1 MLSGVL
7 GLRRSELTTLLG
19 LALPLVLAQLAQNG
33 MSFVDTVMV
42 GRLGPSSLAGL
53 ALGATLFSSVLV
65 ISMAVMLAVA
75 PLVAQAVGAKRRG
88 EAGRVTG
95 QALWLAAALSVPG
108 LLFFYNVTP
117 LLEALGTAPATVALA
132 SGYLRAVGFGFPFA
146 LGFVALR
153 GFLEGHGH
161 ARPIMFIAI
170 GGVGLNVFL
179 NDALIF
185 GHSGFPR
192 LGMVGSG
199 YATALVY
206 FSLFVAGALLVGS
219 AYREERIFAALRH
232 LDLKIVGE
240 LFRLGWPIS
249 VTLGF
254 EIGLFSVTTLLM
266 GRFGDAVLAGHQIAL
281 QSASTA
287 FMVPLG
293 VSIAT
298 GVLVGQAAGR
308 GDRDA
313 VRRMG
318 VLGIALGT
326 AFMVLTAL
334 IFWFAPRLVMSL
346 YLNLND
352 PINAGL
358 IGYAASFLLIAGMFQ
373 VVDGLQVTAQGAL
386 RGLKDTRVP
395 MLLTLVAYWLVGFPV
410 GLLLAFTFG
419 LGARGLWFGMVA
431 GLAAAAVLLSLRF
444 AHSARNAAIG
454 RVATDLE
461 AAVD

>member
-7 GLRRSELTTLLG
+7 GFRRTELTTLLG

-65 ISMAVMLAVA
+65 VSMAVILAVA

-88 EAGRVTG
+88 EAGRVAG

-117 LLEALGTAPATVALA
+117 LLEALGTAPATVDLA

-161 ARPIMFIAI
+161 ARPIMYIAI
-170 GGVGLNVFL
+170 VGVGLNVFL

-185 GHSGFPR
+185 GHYGLPQ

-199 YATALVY
+199 YATAVVY
-206 FSLFVAGALLVGS
+206 FVLFATGAALVGVG
-219 AYREERIFAALRH
+219 YRQERIFAALRR
-232 LDLKIVGE
+232 LDLKVVGE
-240 LFRLGWPIS
+240 LVRLGWPIS

-254 EIGLFSVTTLLM
+254 EIGLFSVATLLM
-266 GRFGDAVLAGHQIAL
+266 GRFGDAALAGHQIAL
-281 QSASTA
+281 QSTSTA

-298 GVLVGQAAGR
+298 SVLVGQAAGR
-308 GDRDA
+308 GDRDGA
-313 VRRMG
+313 RRMG
-318 VLGIALGT
+318 VMGIALGT
-326 AFMVLTAL
+326 SFMVVTAL
-334 IFWFAPRLVMSL
+334 VFWLAPRLVMGL
-346 YLNLND
+346 YVNLND
-352 PINAGL
+352 PVNAAV
-358 IGYAASFLLIAGMFQ
+358 IAYAGTFLLIAGMFQ

-395 MLLTLVAYWLVGFPV
+395 MLLTLVAYWLVGLPV

-419 LGARGLWFGMVA
+419 LGPRGLWFGMVA
-431 GLAAAAVLLSLRF
+431 GLFTAAVLLSLRF
-444 AHSARNAAIG
+444 VRSARSAPLGQVITQWESPA
-454 RVATDLE
+454 E
-461 AAVD
+461 